1 MDNKYPPS
9 LMPKTPVPDVFH
21 VLNNQLQILLASTE
35 TLDSLTADS
44 QEARKQCSAIRMS
57 ARKIADLIGILA
69 KNNAAPPPLA
79 AQQQWPQMQAYLG
92 KEKA

>member
-1 MDNKYPPS
+1 
-9 LMPKTPVPDVFH
+9 
-21 VLNNQLQILLASTE
+21 
-35 TLDSLTADS
+35 
-44 QEARKQCSAIRMS
+44 MS